1 MYIKDLLKKVATK
14 NGIPI
19 IIYLVL
25 NVFITG
31 LLISLFQPMF
41 GMAPASPMVYYGIG
55 AAVYLISVVL
65 ALSPFGEMIIRLQ
78 SGCRRIKEEE
88 HGFVQI
94 LFNKVYEKARFAD
107 TSIGEGVRLFI
118 VDDQNPRVSA
128 IGRKTIYVTKGML
141 ELPANQIEAAL
152 AREFGHI
159 AHKDTDLI
167 MLLTVG
173 NLIFS
178 AVMIA
183 LRMAIWF
190 VQFCFSIIALFIG
203 GSKGVVAA
211 LSNLLVHFLMT
222 IIFGGIMKIW
232 TKIGEL
238 LVMRLIRN
246 QDDVA
251 EQFAASLDSDDTEFT
266 EEVVQQEPVFIYCQN
281 CGKRVSTDVQFCPEC
296 GKPIIVPS
304 NLKLVNSE
312 ETVRIDNEPSRAE
325 KKAAHRNNKRKKKTV
340 RSLLRTAVAIVVL
353 VMIAGTVFGLR
364 MNDNEAFEPENN
376 EAALTSETSVSYEE
390 DEAEEPYQT
399 IETEYEQAQEE
410 EMESEDSDD
419 DDEMWAS
426 SQSYQ
431 TPPQDDEDD
440 DYSYNDEYVFSD
452 SSTRLISESELAGL
466 SKFELD
472 VARNEIFAR
481 HGRLFNRSDL
491 QNYFNSCSWY
501 EGYIGAEDF
510 SIEYLN
516 NVEKA
521 NAEMILKYEKELGYI
536 Q

>member
-14 NGIPI
+14 NGVPI
-19 IIYLVL
+19 IIYLML

-41 GMAPASPMVYYGIG
+41 GMKPVNSMIYYGIG
-55 AAVYLISVVL
+55 AGVYLISVVL

-88 HGFVQI
+88 YGFVQI
-94 LFNKVYEKARFAD
+94 LFNKVYAKARLAD
-107 TSIGEGVRLFI
+107 PSIGEGVQLFI
-118 VDDQNPRVSA
+118 VDDQEPRVSA

-159 AHKDTDLI
+159 AYKDTDLI
-167 MLLTVG
+167 MLVTVG

-178 AVMIA
+178 AVMIV

-190 VQFCFSIIALFIG
+190 IQFCFAIIALFLG
-203 GSKGVVAA
+203 GSKGVVAS

-238 LVMRLIRN
+238 LVKKLIRS
-246 QDDVA
+246 QDVMA
-251 EQFAASLDSDDTEFT
+251 EQFASNLELDDNEF
-266 EEVVQQEPVFIYCQN
+266 EEVTVQKEPVFIYCRN
-281 CGKRVSTDVQFCPEC
+281 CGKRVSTDTQFCPEC
-296 GKPIIVPS
+296 GAPIILPS
-304 NLKLVNSE
+304 NLESVNSKDSALIE
-312 ETVRIDNEPSRAE
+312 KQPLRAE
-325 KKAAHRNNKRKKKTV
+325 KKAASRKNKREKKPV
-340 RSLLRTAVAIVVL
+340 RSLLRTAVAVVVL
-353 VMIAGTVFGLR
+353 VMMAGTVFGLR

-491 QNYFNSCSWY
+491 QIYFNSCSWY